1 MILSRQVA
9 LNGVSL
15 DSVHPAIVIQ
25 SVDPGAAA
33 ENVQA
38 AARMTGFGARITGS
52 SWPQREVK
60 VRYGID
66 IPKKDLEARRAV
78 YESVCV
84 WARQKGWL
92 TANFMPYKRLYV
104 DKTVISSM
112 GDPREWTNE
121 FELTFQAYNVPF
133 WQDEMPEVATY
144 TSVSSGEKAIRVKG
158 NAPGVLDVSFKN
170 TSGSSC
176 ANVAFTV
183 GNNTLTFT
191 GINLANNET
200 LEITHG
206 TDGLLR
212 AYVGSASKYDI
223 MTGGDDLYVEPG
235 NRTLTLSA
243 SGAGTLT
250 ITSYGRYI

>member
-9 LNGVSL
+9 LNGQSL
-15 DSVHPAIVIQ
+15 DGVHPAIVIQ

-33 ENVQA
+33 ENVQV
-38 AARMTGFGARITGS
+38 AARMTGFGARITGN

-78 YESVCV
+78 YESVCA
-84 WARQKGWL
+84 WARQKGWM

-133 WQDEMPEVATY
+133 WQDEIPEIAQY
-144 TSVSSGEKAIRVKG
+144 TSVSSGAKAIRVKG

-191 GINLANNET
+191 GINLANNDT

-212 AYVGSASKYDI
+212 AYVGTTSKYSL

-243 SGAGTLT
+243 SAAGTLT

>member
-25 SVDPGAAA
+25 SVDPGAAS
-33 ENVQA
+33 ESVQA
-38 AARMTGFGARITGS
+38 AQRMTGFGARIIGS

-78 YESVCV
+78 FDSVCA

-112 GDPREWTNE
+112 GDPREWTND
-121 FELTFQAYNVPF
+121 FEITFQAYNVPF
-133 WQDEMPEVATY
+133 WQDEIPEIAQY
-144 TSVSSGEKAIRVKG
+144 TSVSSGAKAIRVKG

-176 ANVAFTV
+176 ANVAFTA

-191 GINLANNET
+191 GINLANNDT

-212 AYVGSASKYDI
+212 AYVGTTSKYSL

-243 SGAGTLT
+243 SAAGTLT
-250 ITSYGRYI
+250 ITSYGRYV

>member
-9 LNGVSL
+9 LNGQSL
-15 DSVHPAIVIQ
+15 DGVHPAIVIR

-33 ENVQA
+33 ESVQTA
-38 AARMTGFGARITGS
+38 PKMAGIGQRITGS
-52 SWPQREVK
+52 SWGVREVT
-60 VRYGID
+60 VRYAID
-66 IPKKDLEARRAV
+66 IPKTELEARRAV
-78 YESVCV
+78 YESVCA
-84 WARQKGWL
+84 WARQAGWL

-104 DKTVISSM
+104 DKTVITSM
-112 GDPREWTNE
+112 GDPREWTND
-121 FELTFQAYNVPF
+121 FEIRFQAYNVPF
-133 WQDEMPEVATY
+133 WLDEIPEKATY
-144 TSVSSGEKAIRVKG
+144 TSVSSGDKAIRVKG
-158 NAPGVLDVSFKN
+158 NAPGVMDVSFKN

-183 GNNTLTFT
+183 GSNTLTFN
-191 GINLANNET
+191 GINLANNDT

-212 AYVGSASKYDI
+212 AYVGTTSKYSL

-250 ITSYGRYI
+250 ITSYGRYV

>member
-9 LNGVSL
+9 LNGKSL
-15 DSVHPAIVIQ
+15 DGVHPAIVIR
-25 SVDPGAAA
+25 SVDAGAAA
-33 ENVQA
+33 ENVQSA
-38 AARMTGFGARITGS
+38 PKMAGFGQRITGG
-52 SWPQREVK
+52 SWGVREVT
-60 VRYGID
+60 VHYAID
-66 IPKKDLEARRAV
+66 IQKTDLEARRTV
-78 YESVCV
+78 FESVCA
-84 WARQKGWL
+84 WARQTGWL

-104 DKTVISSM
+104 DKTVITSM
-112 GDPREWTNE
+112 GDPREWTND
-121 FELTFQAYNVPF
+121 FEIKFQAYNVPF
-133 WQDEMPEVATY
+133 WLDEVPEVAAY
-144 TSVSSGEKAIRVKG
+144 TSVSSGDKAIRVKG

-191 GINLANNET
+191 GINLANNDT

-206 TDGLLR
+206 TDGMLR
-212 AYVGSASKYDI
+212 AYVGTTSKYSL

-250 ITSYGRYI
+250 ITSYGRYV